1 MFKAITRMFSPEPKT
16 PPVVVPEILRLTI
29 GRVAEIDPLLLRLLG
44 ADAKFNMPAN
54 TLEIA
59 AQGLI
64 KLEDGS
70 YVHRFYTEQHVM
82 IQVVSSERDGDE
94 GVNDVTLF
102 APLDSLYPSSDAE
115 FRVWLDKIRQTRFR
129 LQDGTVYDRFW
140 FDNSDL
146 PQDPVQMLETVYDDR
161 YGNETRQIHQTS
173 MLYCRTLA
181 SGTNEM
187 LMASIERQDRSE
199 RTVEMMVG
207 VPLSPEQITA

>member
-1 MFKAITRMFSPEPKT
+1 MFKAITRMFSSEPKT
-16 PPVVVPEILRLTI
+16 PPVLVPEILRLTI
-29 GRVAEIDPLLLRLLG
+29 GRVAEIDPLLVRLLG
-44 ADAKFNMPAN
+44 TDAKFTMPAN

-82 IQVVSSERDGDE
+82 IQVVSTARDGDE
-94 GVNDVTLF
+94 NINDVTLY
-102 APLDSLYPSSDAE
+102 APLESFYPSSEAE
-115 FRVWLDKIRQTRFR
+115 FKVWLEKIRQTRFR
-129 LQDGTVYDRFW
+129 LEDGTSYDRFW

-146 PQDPVQMLETVYDDR
+146 PQDPVQMIETVYDDR
-161 YGNETRQIHQTS
+161 YGQETREIHQTS

-181 SGTNEM
+181 SGTSEM
-187 LMASIERQDRSE
+187 LMASIERQGRSE
-199 RTVEMMVG
+199 RTVELMAG